1 MNNEQVYRSFI
12 EQAFENH
19 NKSIVA
25 AISHD
30 YKFQGEMPGDFMK
43 ANRELSNRE
52 KNEIIRDI
60 LYPF

>member
-1 MNNEQVYRSFI
+1 M

-19 NKSIVA
+19 NRNITS
-25 AISHD
+25 AIAHV
-30 YKFQGEMPGDFMK
+30 YTFQSQLPADFMK
-43 ANRELSNRE
+43 ANHELTTRE

>member
-1 MNNEQVYRSFI
+1 MNNEHIYRSFM

-19 NKSIVA
+19 NRNITS
-25 AISHD
+25 AIAHV
-30 YKFQGEMPGDFMK
+30 YTFQSQLPADFMK
-43 ANRELSNRE
+43 ANHELTTRE